1 MVKVGFKNY
10 DSKVLPEMSA
20 KVLFLKGKE
29 KQTSINEPPILMVPL
44 STVVTRNDK
53 KVVYKVIDNKAV
65 EIQITTGREFGNY
78 IEIVSGVENGD
89 QVIDNPVKEIADGV
103 SVGVK

>member
-44 STVVTRNDK
+44 SAVVTRNEK

-65 EIQITTGREFGNY
+65 EIPITTGREFGNF
-78 IEIVSGVENGD
+78 IEVISGIENGE
-89 QVIDNPVKEIADGV
+89 QVIDSPGKEIVDGV
-103 SVGVK
+103 NVKTD